1 MKERNI
7 RARNITMQ
15 PTYRSFAQSFHKYFV
30 LIGGWD
36 LTKEKENEC
45 CMKILYKNAIDIEP
59 SHHSIVEALV
69 LRLMSGGSL
78 LHLQD
83 QLGKKHLYKA

>member
-15 PTYRSFAQSFHKYFV
+15 LTYRSFAQSFHKYFL

-36 LTKEKENEC
+36 MTKEKENE

-59 SHHSIVEALV
+59 SHHSIVETLV
-69 LRLMSGGSL
+69 SRLMSGGSL
-78 LHLQD
+78 LYLQD